1 MSMSHNRMVIHQN
14 GFVHHY
20 PGADPG
26 FLVGVKMN
34 DNERIGAHRGRAS
47 QNFVCRSANVTCI
60 IYFQEYFED
69 LVKFM
74 SSGPSHIL
82 ILTKGETG
90 EGIIEEW
97 RSLLGPASVEEA
109 KEQAPDR

>member
-1 MSMSHNRMVIHQN
+1 M
-14 GFVHHY
+14 
-20 PGADPG
+20 
-26 FLVGVKMN
+26 L
-34 DNERIGAHRGRAS
+34 
-47 QNFVCRSANVTCI
+47 
-60 IYFQEYFED
+60 QEYFED

-74 SSGPSHIL
+74 SGGPSVVL
-82 ILTKGETG
+82 VLTKGETG